1 MNTYND
7 EYAELEYG
15 GIYIYKN
22 AIILELFEVIE
33 GIEESENFI
42 EISIGDIE
50 ATNIM
55 QTAESDIFGFLPND
69 TFDLYIESLE
79 KFNIKICGI
88 IILNEENGIW
98 KSQIELINLIN
109 NEKTYIDARITD
121 ALILSLKENL
131 PIMINANLLHRNIK
145 SYTQNEGTN
154 EDTNEPVQN
163 ESPMS
168 LQKLLEKYIEDE
180 NYEEATKIKKTI
192 DKIKGGK

>member
-1 MNTYND
+1 
-7 EYAELEYG
+7 
-15 GIYIYKN
+15 
-22 AIILELFEVIE
+22 
-33 GIEESENFI
+33 
-42 EISIGDIE
+42 
-50 ATNIM
+50 M
-55 QTAESDIFGFLPND
+55 QAAESDIFDFLPND

-79 KFNIKICGI
+79 RFNIKICGI

-121 ALILSLKENL
+121 ALIISLKENL
-131 PIMINANLLHRNIK
+131 PVMINVNLLRKNIK
-145 SYTQNEGTN
+145 SYTQN

-180 NYEEATKIKKTI
+180 NYEEAAKIKKTI